1 AGAALHRPCRRHQ
14 QGRAVQAGIPEDQP
28 EQPHPRHRRSRYRN
42 EPDGVGRAHDLSR
55 RQDRKAFAEGG
66 RAALSRAG
74 MVDVADGRTRS
85 HVRSGPPLRE
95 IQQGQGA
102 LCRGALLHGVAR
114 VLRRAR
120 PPARGS
126 RLRRRRIFHR
136 RHRHL
141 ALGLA
146 LRMADGR
153 PQPLSQREAVVHH
166 HRQAAGGA
174 EGLQGAQ
181 GRRRSSDPDMTVL
194 RPLALCV
201 AALVLGSAQSATAQE
216 TIDRPVTIYVAG
228 TAGGGIDLYAR
239 LFGRNFGRHVA
250 GKPNVTVQV
259 MPGAGGIR
267 AANFLA
273 EQAPRDGTAI
283 ATLASGPILEPL
295 IGARSPGYD
304 MSSFT
309 WLGAMNKDFGLCI
322 AAATTPFKTIDDV
335 RRQQMVVAGT
345 GAGSETD
352 TWPIVLNDVLG
363 TKFKLVTGYLGSQE
377 TILAIERG
385 EAHGRCVF
393 SLSALKIAKPD
404 WLPGKKINVLV
415 LTALAPHPDFPG
427 VPAVVQL
434 AARAEDRQLRP
445 EVQIERNVNI
455 FSSL

>member
-1 AGAALHRPCRRHQ
+1 
-14 QGRAVQAGIPEDQP
+14 
-28 EQPHPRHRRSRYRN
+28 
-42 EPDGVGRAHDLSR
+42 
-55 RQDRKAFAEGG
+55 
-66 RAALSRAG
+66 
-74 MVDVADGRTRS
+74 MTR
-85 HVRSGPPLRE
+85 
-95 IQQGQGA
+95 
-102 LCRGALLHGVAR
+102 
-114 VLRRAR
+114 
-120 PPARGS
+120 
-126 RLRRRRIFHR
+126 
-136 RHRHL
+136 
-141 ALGLA
+141 
-146 LRMADGR
+146 
-153 PQPLSQREAVVHH
+153 
-166 HRQAAGGA
+166 
-174 EGLQGAQ
+174 
-181 GRRRSSDPDMTVL
+181 L

-201 AALVLGSAQSATAQE
+201 AALVLLGLAQAATAQE

-239 LFGRNFGRHVA
+239 LFARHFGRHVA

-283 ATLASGPILEPL
+283 ATFASGPILEPL
-295 IGARSPGYD
+295 IGARNPGYD

-322 AAATTPFKTIDDV
+322 ASATTPFKTIDDV

-404 WLPGKKINVLV
+404 WLRDKKINVLV
-415 LTALAPHPDFPG
+415 LTALAGSADFPG
-427 VPAVVQL
+427 VPAVVDLVSKPQ
-434 AARAEDRQLRP
+434 DRQLLELMVGPGAMARSFVAP
-445 EVQIERNVNI
+445 PALPAGKATLLRRAFDATLQDAEFRAEAARMQADLAPTTGEEVQALVARIYATPRPVIERVKK
-455 FSSL
+455 LLAP

>member
-1 AGAALHRPCRRHQ
+1 
-14 QGRAVQAGIPEDQP
+14 
-28 EQPHPRHRRSRYRN
+28 
-42 EPDGVGRAHDLSR
+42 
-55 RQDRKAFAEGG
+55 
-66 RAALSRAG
+66 
-74 MVDVADGRTRS
+74 
-85 HVRSGPPLRE
+85 
-95 IQQGQGA
+95 
-102 LCRGALLHGVAR
+102 
-114 VLRRAR
+114 
-120 PPARGS
+120 
-126 RLRRRRIFHR
+126 
-136 RHRHL
+136 
-141 ALGLA
+141 
-146 LRMADGR
+146 
-153 PQPLSQREAVVHH
+153 
-166 HRQAAGGA
+166 
-174 EGLQGAQ
+174 
-181 GRRRSSDPDMTVL
+181 MTPL

-201 AALVLGSAQSATAQE
+201 TTLVLGLAQAATAQE

-239 LFGRNFGRHVA
+239 LFARHFGRHVA

-283 ATLASGPILEPL
+283 ATFASGPILEPL
-295 IGARSPGYD
+295 IGARNPGYD

-322 AAATTPFKTIDDV
+322 ASATTPFKTIDDV

-404 WLPGKKINVLV
+404 WLHDKKINVLV
-415 LTALAPHPDFPG
+415 LTALAASADFPG
-427 VPAVVQL
+427 VPAVVDLVSKPQ
-434 AARAEDRQLRP
+434 DRQLLELMVGPGAMARSFVAP
-445 EVQIERNVNI
+445 PALPAGKATLLRRAFDATLQDAEFRTEAARMQADLAPTTGEEVQALVARIYATPRPVIERVKK
-455 FSSL
+455 LLAP

>member
-1 AGAALHRPCRRHQ
+1 
-14 QGRAVQAGIPEDQP
+14 
-28 EQPHPRHRRSRYRN
+28 
-42 EPDGVGRAHDLSR
+42 
-55 RQDRKAFAEGG
+55 
-66 RAALSRAG
+66 
-74 MVDVADGRTRS
+74 MTR
-85 HVRSGPPLRE
+85 
-95 IQQGQGA
+95 
-102 LCRGALLHGVAR
+102 
-114 VLRRAR
+114 
-120 PPARGS
+120 
-126 RLRRRRIFHR
+126 
-136 RHRHL
+136 
-141 ALGLA
+141 
-146 LRMADGR
+146 
-153 PQPLSQREAVVHH
+153 
-166 HRQAAGGA
+166 
-174 EGLQGAQ
+174 
-181 GRRRSSDPDMTVL
+181 L

-201 AALVLGSAQSATAQE
+201 AALVLLGLAQAATAQE

-239 LFGRNFGRHVA
+239 LFARHFGRHVP

-283 ATLASGPILEPL
+283 ATFASGPILEPL
-295 IGARSPGYD
+295 IGARNPGYD

-322 AAATTPFKTIDDV
+322 ASATTPFKTIDDV

-352 TWPIVLNDVLG
+352 TWPVVLNDVLG

-404 WLPGKKINVLV
+404 WLRDNKINVLV
-415 LTALAPHPDFPG
+415 LTALAGSADFPG
-427 VPAVVQL
+427 VPAVVDLVSKPQ
-434 AARAEDRQLRP
+434 DRQLLELMVGPGAMARSFAAP
-445 EVQIERNVNI
+445 PALPAGKATLLRRAFDATLQDVEFRAEAARMQADLAPTPGEEVQALVTRIYATPRPVIERVKK
-455 FSSL
+455 LLAP

>member
-1 AGAALHRPCRRHQ
+1 
-14 QGRAVQAGIPEDQP
+14 
-28 EQPHPRHRRSRYRN
+28 
-42 EPDGVGRAHDLSR
+42 
-55 RQDRKAFAEGG
+55 
-66 RAALSRAG
+66 
-74 MVDVADGRTRS
+74 
-85 HVRSGPPLRE
+85 
-95 IQQGQGA
+95 
-102 LCRGALLHGVAR
+102 
-114 VLRRAR
+114 
-120 PPARGS
+120 
-126 RLRRRRIFHR
+126 
-136 RHRHL
+136 
-141 ALGLA
+141 
-146 LRMADGR
+146 
-153 PQPLSQREAVVHH
+153 
-166 HRQAAGGA
+166 
-174 EGLQGAQ
+174 
-181 GRRRSSDPDMTVL
+181 MTAL
-194 RPLALCV
+194 RPLALCL
-201 AALVLGSAQSATAQE
+201 AALVLGSAQAATAQE

-239 LFGRNFGRHVA
+239 LFARHFGRHVA

-283 ATLASGPILEPL
+283 ATFASGPILEPL
-295 IGARSPGYD
+295 IGARNPGYD

-322 AAATTPFKTIDDV
+322 ASATTPFKTIDDV

-404 WLPGKKINVLV
+404 WLRDKKINVLV
-415 LTALAPHPDFPG
+415 LTALAPSADFPA
-427 VPAVVQL
+427 VPAVVDLVSKPQ
-434 AARAEDRQLRP
+434 DRQLLELMVGPGAMARSFAAP
-445 EVQIERNVNI
+445 PALPAGKATLLRRAFDATLQDPEFRAEAARMQADLAPTTGEEVQALVARIYATPRPVIERVKK
-455 FSSL
+455 LLAP